1 MAKPADTQT
10 SPTAKPRIGLIAPVA
25 LAVALVG
32 TGLAAVALHRSGAPD
47 SAAHSTATTTNAP
60 VPAADVAA
68 AKARACAA
76 FKTVRDAVTRQT
88 HTDLGN
94 NPVAVQAVSA
104 NARLAMIG
112 GADYLL
118 SLTDPAVPAD
128 LTATIDTFTDG
139 LRAIAMNL
147 LAGVGDD
154 DKAQTDRLR
163 DTQAAGDHITEL
175 CK

>member
-1 MAKPADTQT
+1 MAKPTENPT
-10 SPTAKPRIGLIAPVA
+10 SPAAKPRGGLVAPVA

-32 TGLAAVALHRSGAPD
+32 TGLAGVALHRSGAPD
-47 SAAHSTATTTNAP
+47 SAAHGTATTNPP
-60 VPAADVAA
+60 VPAADAAA

-76 FKTVRDAVTRQT
+76 FRTVRDAVTRQT
-88 HTDLGN
+88 HADLGN

-128 LTATIDTFTDG
+128 LTATIHTFTDG

>member
-1 MAKPADTQT
+1 MAKPTENPT
-10 SPTAKPRIGLIAPVA
+10 SPAARTRGGLVAPVA

-32 TGLAAVALHRSGAPD
+32 TGLAGVALHRSGAPD
-47 SAAHSTATTTNAP
+47 SAARSTATTAP
-60 VPAADVAA
+60 APAADAAA

-88 HTDLGN
+88 HADLGN

-128 LTATIDTFTDG
+128 LTATIHTFTDG

-154 DKAQTDRLR
+154 DNAQTGRLR